1 MKTIKMIDM
10 TLRESASI
18 KESSLSFKEKLEMA
32 RCLDRLK
39 VDAIELAPITDG
51 KADQLANKTIA
62 SMVNTVVSASA
73 GDTAESIEE
82 AWESIRSAK
91 HPQLHI
97 MLPVSPVQMEYACHK
112 KAPAML
118 EMAVELIKKCR
129 FHCENVSFSA
139 LDATRAEKDFLYK
152 MLSAVIEAGAKSI
165 TLCDNAGIMLPT
177 EFADFIDDVK
187 ANVPNVNDVELYV
200 QVSDEMHMAIA
211 AAAAAIAQGIDGVK
225 CTATACGYPTLE
237 EMTHFIQVK
246 GSALDISSHLR
257 ITELSRTVKQMQW
270 MLQTRK
276 SESSPFETGVN
287 DSTNNICLDANDE
300 IAEVIKVIH
309 HLGYDLSDD
318 DNAKV
323 YEEFKRLASSK
334 HFVGTKEL
342 EAIIASTALQVPTSY
357 RLDSYVI
364 NCGNVLSASA
374 NITLERDGN
383 KLRSISVGDGPI
395 DAAFLAI
402 EQIIGHH
409 YELDDF
415 QIQTVTEGR
424 GAMGSALVKLR
435 ANGKLYSGNGI
446 STDIIGAS
454 IRAYVNALNKIV
466 YEEE

>member
-10 TLRESASI
+10 TLRETASI
-18 KESSLSFKEKLEMA
+18 KEATLSFKEKLEMA

-39 VDAIELAPITDG
+39 VDVIELAPITGG

-62 SMVNTVVSASA
+62 SMVNTVVSATA
-73 GDTAESIEE
+73 GETIESIEE

-112 KAPAML
+112 KAPAMM
-118 EMAVELIKKCR
+118 EMIVELIKKCR
-129 FHCENVSFSA
+129 FYCENVAFSA
-139 LDATRAEKDFLYK
+139 IDATRAEKEFLYK
-152 MLSAVIEAGAKSI
+152 LLNAVIESGAKAI
-165 TLCDNAGIMLPT
+165 TLCDNAGIMMPN
-177 EFADFIDDVK
+177 EFASFIEEVK
-187 ANVPNVNDVELYV
+187 ANVPALNDIDLYV

-211 AAAAAIAQGIDGVK
+211 VAAAAIAQDVDGVK

-237 EMTHFIQVK
+237 EIAHFIQLK
-246 GSALDISSHLR
+246 GSALDIASTLR
-257 ITELSRTVKQMQW
+257 STELSRTVKQMQW

-276 SESSPFETGVN
+276 SESSVFDTGVS

-300 IAEVIKVIH
+300 IGEVVKVIH
-309 HLGYDLSDD
+309 QLGYDLSDD

-323 YEEFKRLASSK
+323 YEEFKRLADTK

-364 NCGNVLSASA
+364 NCGNVISASA

-454 IRAYVNALNKIV
+454 IRAYINALNKIV

>member
-1 MKTIKMIDM
+1 MKTVKMIDM

-18 KESSLSFKEKLEMA
+18 KDTVLSFKEKLEMA

-39 VDAIELAPITDG
+39 VDTIELAPITDG

-62 SMVNTVVSASA
+62 GMVNTTVSATVGMTS
-73 GDTAESIEE
+73 ESIEE
-82 AWESIRSAK
+82 AWESIRTAK

-118 EMAVELIKKCR
+118 DLIVELVKKCR
-129 FHCENVSFSA
+129 FHCENVAFSA

-152 MLSAVIEAGAKSI
+152 LLETVISCGAKVV
-165 TLCDNAGIMLPT
+165 TLCDSAGIMMPD
-177 EFADFIDDVK
+177 EFAAFIRETK
-187 ANVPNVNDVELYV
+187 ENVPSLSNVELYA
-200 QVSDEMHMAIA
+200 QVSDEMHMATAVA
-211 AAAAAIAQGIDGVK
+211 ASAIAQGVDGIK

-237 EMTHFIQVK
+237 DIAHFIQVK
-246 GSALDISSHLR
+246 GSAMDIASTLR

-276 SESSPFETGVN
+276 SESTPFENGVN

-300 IAEVIKVIH
+300 IGEVVKVIRQ
-309 HLGYDLSDD
+309 LGYDLSDE

-323 YEEFKRLASSK
+323 FEEFKRFAANK

-364 NCGNVLSASA
+364 NCGNVISASA

-454 IRAYVNALNKIV
+454 IRAYINALNKIV

>member
-1 MKTIKMIDM
+1 MKTIKIIDM
-10 TLRESASI
+10 TLRETASM
-18 KESSLSFKEKLEMA
+18 KEATLSFKEKLEMA
-32 RCLDRLK
+32 RCLDRVK
-39 VDAIELAPITDG
+39 ADVIELAPIADG

-62 SMVNTVVSASA
+62 SMVNTVVSATC
-73 GDTAESIEE
+73 GMTVESVEE
-82 AWESIRSAK
+82 AWESIRNAK
-91 HPQLHI
+91 HPKLHI
-97 MLPVSPVQMEYACHK
+97 MTPVSPVQMEYACHK
-112 KAPAML
+112 KAPAMM
-118 EMAVELIKKCR
+118 EMIVELVKKCR
-129 FHCENVSFSA
+129 FFCENVAFSA
-139 LDATRAEKDFLYK
+139 IDATRAEKDFLYK
-152 MLSAVIEAGAKSI
+152 LIAAVIESGAKSI
-165 TLCDNAGIMLPT
+165 TLCDNAGIMMPD
-177 EFADFIDDVK
+177 EFAAFIADIK
-187 ANVPNVNDVELYV
+187 ANVPAINDVELYV

-211 AAAAAIAQGIDGVK
+211 VAAAAIAQGVDGVK

-237 EMTHFIQVK
+237 EIAHFIQIK
-246 GSALDISSHLR
+246 GSAMDIATNLR
-257 ITELSRTVKQMQW
+257 ATELSRTVKQMQW

-276 SESSPFETGVN
+276 SESSPFENGVSE
-287 DSTNNICLDANDE
+287 STNNICLDANDE
-300 IAEVIKVIH
+300 IGEVVKVIH
-309 HLGYDLSDD
+309 QLGYDLSDD

-323 YEEFKRLASSK
+323 YEEFKRLAQTK
-334 HFVGTKEL
+334 HFVGTREL

-364 NCGNVLSASA
+364 NCGNVISASA
-374 NITLERDGN
+374 NVTLERDGN

-409 YELDDF
+409 YALDDF

-466 YEEE
+466 FEEE